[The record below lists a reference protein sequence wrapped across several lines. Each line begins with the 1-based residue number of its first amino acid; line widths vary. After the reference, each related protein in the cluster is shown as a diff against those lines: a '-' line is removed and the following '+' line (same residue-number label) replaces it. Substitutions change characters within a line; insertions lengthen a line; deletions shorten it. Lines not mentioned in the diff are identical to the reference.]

1 MEKISEIWK
10 KWQIVTLGTGG
21 NYSEEGSKK
30 YKKKVIDA
38 NRFAGKFHIE
48 NAEEDITKK
57 INKDKNDEEIVN
69 DN

>member
-10 KWQIVTLGTGG
+10 KWQIVTLGTIG
-21 NYSEEGSKK
+21 NYSKEGSEK
-30 YKKKVIDA
+30 YKKKVIDI

-48 NAEEDITKK
+48 NTEEDITKK
-57 INKDKNDEEIVN
+57 INKDRNYEKVVN